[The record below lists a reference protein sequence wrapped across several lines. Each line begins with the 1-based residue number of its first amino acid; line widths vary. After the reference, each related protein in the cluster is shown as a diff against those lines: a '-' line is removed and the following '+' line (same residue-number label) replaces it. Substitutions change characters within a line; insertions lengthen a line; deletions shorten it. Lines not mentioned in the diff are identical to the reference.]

1 MVQGRRRVVPF
12 EWRGTRGGNR
22 TRRRLYNFSV
32 LSGLVRT
39 FSWALAFAGLLQ
51 GSSAAAGQ
59 ATTPEGQSSAAP
71 GQEMKQGVEGDLATI
86 VKSRSTNTRG
96 YELVIH
102 NDGSVTAEISGATV
116 ALRSDPPRSQQFP
129 AGTIDTKI
137 LRRLLAEIGDVSK
150 IPTGGCAKSVSFGTR
165 TQITYAGKTSG
176 DLQCIRHTASDG
188 DQAPQQASEDLSK
201 FVQTTLGQLKINDRR
216 ISANR

>member
-1 MVQGRRRVVPF
+1 VVRSGRPRVLPVQGN
-12 EWRGTRGGNR
+12 GTRGGDR
-22 TRRRLYNFSV
+22 THRKFYNLPV
-32 LSGLVRT
+32 LAGLVRT
-39 FSWALAFAGLLQ
+39 FSWALVVAGLLQ
-51 GSSAAAGQ
+51 GSCAAAPQ
-59 ATTPEGQSSAAP
+59 TTTPEGQSTAV
-71 GQEMKQGVEGDLATI
+71 GQEMKQGVEGNLATI

-129 AGTIDTKI
+129 PGTIDTKT
-137 LRRLLAEIGDVSK
+137 LGRLLAEIGDVSK

-188 DQAPQQASEDLSK
+188 DQAPLQASEDLSK
-201 FVQTTLGQLKINDRR
+201 FVQTALGQLKINDRR

>member
-1 MVQGRRRVVPF
+1 MVPVQ
-12 EWRGTRGGNR
+12 WMGTRGGNR
-22 TRRRLYNFSV
+22 THQRFYNFPV
-32 LSGLVRT
+32 LAGLVRT
-39 FSWALAFAGLLQ
+39 FSWALAVAGLLQ
-51 GSSAAAGQ
+51 GSCAATPQ
-59 ATTPEGQSSAAP
+59 ATTPEGQSTAAP
-71 GQEMKQGVEGDLATI
+71 GQEMKQGVEGNLATI

-102 NDGSVTAEISGATV
+102 NDGSATAEISGATV
-116 ALRSDPPRSQQFP
+116 ALRSDPPRLQQFP
-129 AGTIDTKI
+129 PGTIDTKT

-176 DLQCIRHTASDG
+176 DLQCIRRTGSDG
-188 DQAPQQASEDLSK
+188 DQAPLQASEDLSK

-216 ISANR
+216 ISSNR

>member
-1 MVQGRRRVVPF
+1 
-12 EWRGTRGGNR
+12 
-22 TRRRLYNFSV
+22 
-32 LSGLVRT
+32 
-39 FSWALAFAGLLQ
+39 
-51 GSSAAAGQ
+51 
-59 ATTPEGQSSAAP
+59 
-71 GQEMKQGVEGDLATI
+71 MKQGVEGNLATI

-129 AGTIDTKI
+129 PGTIDTKT
-137 LRRLLAEIGDVSK
+137 LGRLLAEIGDVSK

-188 DQAPQQASEDLSK
+188 DQAPLQASEDLSK
-201 FVQTTLGQLKINDRR
+201 FVQTALGQLKINDRR